1 MDIIFLRTQKS
12 ANITS
17 IKGISGTKSSFGKP
31 QKSVEHAESH
41 ILLSFDNGIVFANL
55 FTMNMRRYL
64 PVFVLLFL
72 TSVSIKTFAQGDVID
87 QVKETIKAGSAKE
100 LSKYLNQ
107 TVDVTIEGNV
117 QSYSK
122 AQAEFVFRD
131 FFKQHP
137 PSEFS
142 IIHQGSS
149 KGGQPF
155 AIGQFKSGGETYRV
169 FMKIKA
175 INSQQLVHEISFA
188 KE

>member
-1 MDIIFLRTQKS
+1 MKLNRSK
-12 ANITS
+12 A
-17 IKGISGTKSSFGKP
+17 
-31 QKSVEHAESH
+31 
-41 ILLSFDNGIVFANL
+41 LIVFCIL
-55 FTMNMRRYL
+55 TL
-64 PVFVLLFL
+64 QVFA
-72 TSVSIKTFAQGDVID
+72 SYGQQSEVIY

-100 LSKYLNQ
+100 LSKYLFQ
-107 TVDVTIEGNV
+107 TVDVTIEGKV

-137 PSEFS
+137 PAEFT

-155 AIGQFKSGGETYRV
+155 AIGQYKSADETYRV
-169 FMKIKA
+169 FMKIKSV
-175 INSQQLVHEISFA
+175 NNQQLLHEISFS

>member
-1 MDIIFLRTQKS
+1 MAIHIHMKREVFKFGLAFFFISVVFL
-12 ANITS
+12 
-17 IKGISGTKSSFGKP
+17 P
-31 QKSVEHAESH
+31 
-41 ILLSFDNGIVFANL
+41 
-55 FTMNMRRYL
+55 
-64 PVFVLLFL
+64 
-72 TSVSIKTFAQGDVID
+72 AQAQSDVVNQI
-87 QVKETIKAGSAKE
+87 KETIKAGSAKE
-100 LSKYLNQ
+100 LSGFLNQ
-107 TVDVTIEGNV
+107 TVDVTIDGNV

-155 AIGQFKSGGETYRV
+155 AIGQYKSDAETYRV
-169 FMKIKA
+169 FMKIKT
-175 INSQQLVHEISFA
+175 INNTQLVHEISFV

>member
-1 MDIIFLRTQKS
+1 LRRKYSDDLLPCGGRWQGAGQILPLNENDCKKFTLYFDYLYGCGIILATIETIMKQTIFRFFLIFSVT
-12 ANITS
+12 
-17 IKGISGTKSSFGKP
+17 ISSLNT
-31 QKSVEHAESH
+31 A
-41 ILLSFDNGIVFANL
+41 
-55 FTMNMRRYL
+55 
-64 PVFVLLFL
+64 
-72 TSVSIKTFAQGDVID
+72 FAQADVIT

-100 LSKYLNQ
+100 LSKFLNQ
-107 TVDVTIEGNV
+107 TIDVTIDDKVE
-117 QSYSK
+117 SYSK
-122 AQAEFVFRD
+122 AQAEFVLRD

-155 AIGQFKSGGETYRV
+155 AIGQYKSSSDTYRV

-175 INSQQLVHEISFA
+175 VSSQQLVHEISFV

>member
-1 MDIIFLRTQKS
+1 MLISSGLFAQSDII
-12 ANITS
+12 N
-17 IKGISGTKSSFGKP
+17 
-31 QKSVEHAESH
+31 
-41 ILLSFDNGIVFANL
+41 
-55 FTMNMRRYL
+55 
-64 PVFVLLFL
+64 
-72 TSVSIKTFAQGDVID
+72 

-107 TVDVTIEGNV
+107 NVDVTLEGNL

-122 AQAEFVFRD
+122 TQAEFVLRD

-137 PSEFS
+137 PNEVN

-155 AIGQFKSGGETYRV
+155 AILQYKSGPEMYRL
-169 FMKIKA
+169 FMKIKSVG
-175 INSQQLVHEISFA
+175 NSQFLDDIRFT

>member
-1 MDIIFLRTQKS
+1 LF
-12 ANITS
+12 IT
-17 IKGISGTKSSFGKP
+17 
-31 QKSVEHAESH
+31 A
-41 ILLSFDNGIVFANL
+41 L
-55 FTMNMRRYL
+55 FTL
-64 PVFVLLFL
+64 QLFAA
-72 TSVSIKTFAQGDVID
+72 KAQTDVIG
-87 QVKETIKAGSAKE
+87 QLKETIKAGSAKE
-100 LSKYLNQ
+100 LSKYLYQ

-155 AIGQFKSGGETYRV
+155 AIGQYKSGADTYRV

-175 INSQQLVHEISFA
+175 SNSQQLMHEISFS

>member
-1 MDIIFLRTQKS
+1 MELSFRGIEKS

-17 IKGISGTKSSFGKP
+17 IGGISGTSALSLVRQPGGD
-31 QKSVEHAESH
+31 HAESL
-41 ILLSFDNGIVFANL
+41 ILLTFDNGIVFANFL
-55 FTMNMRRYL
+55 TMKMKRYL
-64 PVFVLLFL
+64 PAWVLVFL
-72 TSVSIKTFAQGDVID
+72 TSVSFQTFAQGDVID

-107 TVDVTIEGNV
+107 TVDVTLEGTV

-155 AIGQFKSGGETYRV
+155 AIGQFKSGSETYRV

>member
-1 MDIIFLRTQKS
+1 M
-12 ANITS
+12 
-17 IKGISGTKSSFGKP
+17 KGKRFIALLISS
-31 QKSVEHAESH
+31 
-41 ILLSFDNGIVFANL
+41 LLSLQMFAVFAQ
-55 FTMNMRRYL
+55 T
-64 PVFVLLFL
+64 
-72 TSVSIKTFAQGDVID
+72 DVIG

-100 LSKYLNQ
+100 LSKFLYQ
-107 TVDVTIEGNV
+107 TVDVTIEGNL

-137 PSEFS
+137 PNEFS

-155 AIGQFKSGGETYRV
+155 AIGHYKSGVDTYRV
-169 FMKIKA
+169 FMKIKST
-175 INSQQLVHEISFA
+175 NNQQLLHEISFS

>member
-1 MDIIFLRTQKS
+1 MDIIFLRKQKT

-17 IKGISGTKSSFGKP
+17 IEGISGRDRSLITGQTPSK
-31 QKSVEHAESH
+31 QAESL
-41 ILLSFDNGIVFANL
+41 ILLSFDNGIVFANSL
-55 FTMNMRRYL
+55 TMKMKRYL
-64 PVFVLLFL
+64 PALVILFL
-72 TSVSIKTFAQGDVID
+72 TSVSFQTFAQGDVID

-107 TVDVTIEGNV
+107 TVVVTLEGTV

-155 AIGQFKSGGETYRV
+155 AIGQFKSGSETYRV